1 MGILWAGRGQDQS
14 LTWRRD
20 QHKFEVAVGS
30 AGGAT
35 AEAMGVNIVLY
46 LSLSD

>member
-35 AEAMGVNIVLY
+35 AEVMGVNIVLY